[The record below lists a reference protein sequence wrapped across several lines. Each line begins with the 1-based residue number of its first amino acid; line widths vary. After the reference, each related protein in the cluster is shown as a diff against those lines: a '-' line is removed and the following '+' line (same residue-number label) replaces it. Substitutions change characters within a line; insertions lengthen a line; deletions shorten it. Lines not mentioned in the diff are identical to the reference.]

1 MMRRISL
8 VLSAITVVMVVGHFA
23 VTLANAQAP
32 RDDSRGRFVTAQSE
46 LDYLA
51 ARHVPVT
58 IELKRATSRQILNE
72 VASMAAIHIAFEGKL
87 DDLPLRD
94 VSFKSVPLKQV
105 LTELGTTLK
114 ISYRVD
120 RADALTVVGTPA

>member
-1 MMRRISL
+1 MRRIET
-8 VLSAITVVMVVGHFA
+8 VLSAITLCVIGGVVA
-23 VTLANAQAP
+23 APAADAQAP

-51 ARHVPVT
+51 ARQVPVT
-58 IELKRATSRQILNE
+58 VELEHATSRQILDE
-72 VASMAAIHIAFEGKL
+72 VASKAAIRIAFEGTL
-87 DDLPLRD
+87 EDLPLRD
-94 VSFKSVPLKQV
+94 VSFKNVPLKQV

-120 RADALTVVGTPA
+120 RAGALTVIGKPA